1 MDFFEKRRR
10 IILTMYPLALSSHK
24 TNHPYHD
31 YRKNDINDSGLNS
44 CIFVEVDD
52 SCPPFIYNLT
62 VLCFT
67 CQIKEVMLR
76 EKEKRLPEKI
86 KK

>member
-31 YRKNDINDSGLNS
+31 YRKNDINDYGLKS
-44 CIFVEVDD
+44 CIFVEV
-52 SCPPFIYNLT
+52 N
-62 VLCFT
+62 VLLLLHPRVFYT
-67 CQIKEVMLR
+67 MR
-76 EKEKRLPEKI
+76 
-86 KK
+86 